1 MEQADD
7 QGAARREAPKRAWAA
22 LNGAPLG
29 DPTQET
35 YAELVEAYR
44 HFNEALFD
52 GRLNTPVML
61 TLRASKTMSYFSKER
76 FVKDGIRSHEIA
88 LNPKEFAIHDPKEC
102 LARLVSEM
110 VHQRLAEQGLEGR
123 RGYTNGPCAD
133 LMRDLGLPTTNR
145 SNPERSTGDAVAF
158 RIERGGKFDVAAD
171 RFLARYSDDEATG
184 ERWADRFLSH
194 ATLELARSEAVA
206 RKESQAG
213 PSVEMA
219 QGGEVQAGPNEAGP
233 AAATAA
239 ESGDASKA
247 APVEITFKVDDVV
260 VPAKSQDPAKIKYQ
274 CPQCGWAV
282 WGKSGMALVCGVDA
296 VVLRQMNLPAGEVQ
310 RTVKLHPAI
319 RLKKEPELAYWER
332 KRQR

>member
-1 MEQADD
+1 M
-7 QGAARREAPKRAWAA
+7 
-22 LNGAPLG
+22 G

-35 YAELVEAYR
+35 YAELIEAYD
-44 HFNEALFD
+44 HFNKTLFD

-145 SNPERSTGDAVAF
+145 SNPSRATGDAVAF

-171 RFLARYSDDEATG
+171 QFLARYTDEEATG

-194 ATLELARSEAVA
+194 ATLELARTEAAA
-206 RKESQAG
+206 RKGSQAG
-213 PSVEMA
+213 SSEGMGR
-219 QGGEVQAGPNEAGP
+219 GGESPEGSDEAGTAAAAAAEVG

-239 ESGDASKA
+239 A
-247 APVEITFKVDDVV
+247 VEITFKVDDVV
-260 VPAKSQDPAKIKYQ
+260 VPPKSHDPAKVKYQ

-282 WGKSGMALVCGVDA
+282 WGKAGMAMVCGIDA
-296 VVLRQMNLPAGEVQ
+296 VPFRQMNLPPGMPQQPVPW
-310 RTVKLHPAI
+310 HPALKI
-319 RLKKEPELAYWER
+319 RKDPAVAYWER
-332 KRQR
+332 KKRA